1 MILIVIYFM
10 SMINSLLFEVD
21 AQEYNRIL
29 ERHKAATEKHYL
41 LKEETSEEPKRFT
54 LPNNTFRSGEYSN
67 FDKESVDEIIGQM
80 NRYLKEF
87 PKNQRIEVEIESSE
101 SKVPNKGIN
110 LKTGELSRKRG
121 EEMEKY
127 LKGKLPDN
135 VKIVK
140 KDLGAQGPEWN
151 PPKGST
157 EDEIKSLASQERYTR
172 WQYVTFNIL
181 TTAEKEDETCDLG
194 FFIIVDYKKEWC
206 APPDESRCHKC
217 DEAMFYMWANGIQLK
232 TDKGDSVVNLNN
244 FKGSEKS
251 GPSVEVKVYIS
262 EGQKKEILSKNPNEI
277 SITMGCALEECHS
290 DATHVTIINTN
301 GDILL
306 EPTFITTGKKL
317 KKVISPVE
325 LLKLDK
331 CGKIISIY
339 NPELG
344 GQKKVTPKLA
354 SFSLTLDDNNEYDVK
369 KLVEI
374 YKMIENGVFK
384 FPIDKIKYFKTF
396 KHYQGKP
403 WDEFVQDYRLTKKDL
418 KRMEIFI
425 NQNSQ

>member
-1 MILIVIYFM
+1 
-10 SMINSLLFEVD
+10 
-21 AQEYNRIL
+21 
-29 ERHKAATEKHYL
+29 
-41 LKEETSEEPKRFT
+41 
-54 LPNNTFRSGEYSN
+54 
-67 FDKESVDEIIGQM
+67 
-80 NRYLKEF
+80 
-87 PKNQRIEVEIESSE
+87 
-101 SKVPNKGIN
+101 
-110 LKTGELSRKRG
+110 
-121 EEMEKY
+121 
-127 LKGKLPDN
+127 
-135 VKIVK
+135 
-140 KDLGAQGPEWN
+140 
-151 PPKGST
+151 
-157 EDEIKSLASQERYTR
+157 
-172 WQYVTFNIL
+172 
-181 TTAEKEDETCDLG
+181 
-194 FFIIVDYKKEWC
+194 
-206 APPDESRCHKC
+206 
-217 DEAMFYMWANGIQLK
+217 
-232 TDKGDSVVNLNN
+232 
-244 FKGSEKS
+244 
-251 GPSVEVKVYIS
+251 
-262 EGQKKEILSKNPNEI
+262 
-277 SITMGCALEECHS
+277 MGCALEECHS

-344 GQKKVTPKLA
+344 GQKKVTPKLT